1 MRRYVVTT
9 QFLMV
14 PMGGRIELD
23 ADQARARRYALRH
36 VCGDIFEV
44 VAPVGFK
51 RGEIFGCDPAPHRAF
66 AEEIKNDETRT
77 SACDGSLDAMDR
89 KALIQLAKDVGVT
102 LSQHKSR
109 QLIIDEIREWDR
121 AATRK

>member
-14 PMGGRIELD
+14 PIGGRIELD

-44 VAPVGFK
+44 IAQVGFK
-51 RGEIFGCDPAPHRAF
+51 RGEVFGCEPAPHRAF
-66 AEEIKNDETRT
+66 VEEVKNDETVT
-77 SACDGSLDAMDR
+77 SANDGSLEAMDR
-89 KALIQLAKDVGVT
+89 KALVKLAADIGLT
-102 LSQHKSR
+102 LSQYRLR
-109 QLIIDEIREWDR
+109 QTIIDEIREWKR
-121 AATRK
+121 AASGK